1 MNPQQKEK
9 DVIGSSNHDVSV
21 LNSLITTTIDSANG
35 FDEAANDARS
45 DRFQSMF
52 REYGNERR
60 QCVQQLQDAVR
71 RFGGTPETD
80 GSAKAAVHRSWL
92 NLKDAVTG
100 DSDKQIVEEVE
111 NGEDYIKDKYET
123 ALKDDKLSPEA
134 RAIVQEVYGSVQ
146 RGHERARQLKFSM
159 QGTH

>member
-1 MNPQQKEK
+1 MPGAIASKAC
-9 DVIGSSNHDVSV
+9 
-21 LNSLITTTIDSANG
+21 SANMATSG
-35 FDEAANDARS
+35 ASACSSCR
-45 DRFQSMF
+45 M
-52 REYGNERR
+52 
-60 QCVQQLQDAVR
+60 
-71 RFGGTPETD
+71 RFGA
-80 GSAKAAVHRSWL
+80 SAARSWL

-111 NGEDYIKDKYET
+111 NGEDYIKGKYET

-159 QGTH
+159 QGTD